1 MKLPVSHTGFI
12 SPINQINFQ
21 NKIIS
26 DKALSQ
32 HSSTRIKLNSGTS
45 YLVNPPQP
53 IFDDKSQQMNAET
66 ITKINSSRNDSRM
79 QSGENFG

>member
-1 MKLPVSHTGFI
+1 M
-12 SPINQINFQ
+12 NQINFQ

-45 YLVNPPQP
+45 YINPPQP